1 MNCSSCGGV
10 LRYDIARCGLI
21 CDHCGTIRPLHRPE
35 EGAVVGDMDF
45 ASAVRTANA
54 NWGVSRRLVICKS
67 CGAQM
72 LYDSD
77 QMSGLCPFCG
87 SAIVLSPE
95 EANCGIAPN
104 AIIPFSITKEQVA
117 GRFYRWNKFAFWSPE
132 KFRKG
137 KVLGN
142 LTPVYIPYWTFD
154 ADTVTTYRGKF
165 AYTTG
170 SGDNE
175 KTVCRVKEGIV
186 EKHIDDCCVCG
197 SRKFSNDRMLNSVI
211 SFRASEL
218 IPYQPEILSGMAAE
232 IYTVGIDEAW
242 SIAKSAGMR
251 DKIRSA
257 AIANEYASGCSEFM
271 FSTEYYNVRF
281 RYVLIPV
288 WLTGCMYGGKVYN
301 VVASGHNGTGKCSRP
316 FSVFKLISF
325 LVIMAALFTLS
336 VIFNFSQWFLTAVF
350 AGFFLFLIIYV
361 GLFTSALSEQRRFD
375 RQGSERG

>member
-1 MNCSSCGGV
+1 MNCSNCGGV
-10 LRYDIARCGLI
+10 LRYDIARYGLV

-35 EGAVVGDMDF
+35 EGAVAGEMDF
-45 ASAVRTANA
+45 ASAIRTANA

-87 SAIVLSPE
+87 SAIVLSAE

-154 ADTVTTYRGKF
+154 ADTVTTYRGRF
-165 AYTTG
+165 AFTTG
-170 SGDNE
+170 SGDSQ
-175 KTVCRVKEGIV
+175 KTTWSVREGIV
-186 EKHIDDCCVCG
+186 EKRIDDCCVCG

-211 SFRASEL
+211 SFKAKEL

-242 SIAKSAGMR
+242 AVAKNSIMQK
-251 DKIRSA
+251 KIRDA
-257 AIANEYASGCSEFM
+257 AVANECATGCSELQ
-271 FSTEYYNVRF
+271 FSTEYYNVRY

-288 WLTGCMYGGKVYN
+288 WLTGCRFGGKIYN
-301 VVASGHNGTGKCSRP
+301 VAASGHNGTGNCSRP
-316 FSVFKLISF
+316 FSALKLVTFLLLFIAGAIVSAIFQVLPWFITIAIFSF
-325 LVIMAALFTLS
+325 F
-336 VIFNFSQWFLTAVF
+336 IFM
-350 AGFFLFLIIYV
+350 IIYV
-361 GLFTSALSEQRRFD
+361 SMFFSTLMDQKKYD